1 MAHESNGVF
10 QTKNHKLNQLIINKI
25 SLEKSDTIFY
35 NKAINFINFSQQE
48 VKIRRKIIWQK
59 S

>member
-10 QTKNHKLNQLIINKI
+10 QTKNHKINQLINNKI

-48 VKIRRKIIWQK
+48 VTIRRKIIWQK

>member
-10 QTKNHKLNQLIINKI
+10 QTKNHKINQLIINKI
-25 SLEKSDTIFY
+25 YNEKSDTIFY
-35 NKAINFINFSQQE
+35 NKVINFINFSQQE